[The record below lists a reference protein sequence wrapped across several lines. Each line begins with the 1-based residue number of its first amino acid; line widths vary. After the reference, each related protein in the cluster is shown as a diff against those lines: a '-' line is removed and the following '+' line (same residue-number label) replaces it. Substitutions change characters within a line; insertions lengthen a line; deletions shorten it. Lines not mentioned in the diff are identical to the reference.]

1 MAGLSDTLSRVR
13 RSYLRHRRLLT
24 AGFAAVAVLCLGHVV
39 APGSPARTAEVVA
52 AHDLEAGSVLGSGDL
67 RVVRTD
73 PQAVPAHAATET
85 TALTGRTVAAPM
97 RAGEPFTDQ
106 RLVGQ
111 SLVRGYPGDVVAAP
125 VRVQDA
131 AAVSLLR
138 VGDRIDVYSA
148 SGDPSRP
155 ADRIVAGAYVVTMPA
170 PDPRADARGGA
181 LVVLAVTEPEAARLA
196 QAGAVA
202 SLSVSLLG

>member
-1 MAGLSDTLSRVR
+1 MASLPDTLSRVR

-24 AGFAAVAVLCLGHVV
+24 AGFAAVAVLCLGHVL

-52 AHDLEAGSVLGSGDL
+52 THDLEAGSVLGSGDL

-85 TALTGRTVAAPM
+85 AALTGRTVAAPM

-106 RLVGQ
+106 RLVGR

-196 QAGAVA
+196 QAAADA

>member
-39 APGSPARTAEVVA
+39 APGSPVRTAEVVA
-52 AHDLEAGSVLGSGDL
+52 AHDLAAGSVLGSGDL

-73 PQAVPAHAATET
+73 PHALPAHAATET
-85 TALTGRTVAAPM
+85 APLTGRTVAAPM

-106 RLVGQ
+106 RLVGR
-111 SLVRGYPGDVVAAP
+111 SLVRGYPGEVVAAP

-131 AAVSLLR
+131 EAVSLLR

-148 SGDPSRP
+148 TGDPDRP
-155 ADRIVAGAYVVTMPA
+155 ADRVVAGAYVVTMPA

-181 LVVLAVTEPEAARLA
+181 LVVLAVTESEAARLA

>member
-1 MAGLSDTLSRVR
+1 MAGLSDTLNRVR
-13 RSYLRHRRLLT
+13 RWYLRHRRLLT
-24 AGFAAVAVLCLGHVV
+24 AGFAAVAVLSLGHVV

-52 AHDLEAGSVLGSGDL
+52 AHDLEAGSVLGSGDV

-73 PQAVPAHAATET
+73 PHAVPAHAATET
-85 TALTGRTVAAPM
+85 AALNGRIVAAPM

-106 RLVGQ
+106 RLVGR

-125 VRVQDA
+125 IRVQDA
-131 AAVSLLR
+131 ESVSLLR

-148 SGDPSRP
+148 SGDPSRS
-155 ADRIVAGAYVVTMPA
+155 ADRVVAGAYVVTMPA
-170 PDPRADARGGA
+170 PDPRSDARGGA

-196 QAGAVA
+196 QAGAAA

>member
-39 APGSPARTAEVVA
+39 APGSPVRTAEVVA
-52 AHDLEAGSVLGSGDL
+52 AHDLAAGSVLGSGDL

-73 PQAVPAHAATET
+73 PHALPAHAATET
-85 TALTGRTVAAPM
+85 APLTGRTVAAPM

-106 RLVGQ
+106 RLVGR
-111 SLVRGYPGDVVAAP
+111 SLVRGYPGEVVAAP

-131 AAVSLLR
+131 EAVSLLR

-148 SGDPSRP
+148 TGDSDRP
-155 ADRIVAGAYVVTMPA
+155 ADRVVAGAYVVTMPA

-181 LVVLAVTEPEAARLA
+181 LVVLAVTESEAARLA

>member
-13 RSYLRHRRLLT
+13 RAYLRRRRLLT
-24 AGFAAVAVLCLGHVV
+24 AGLAAVAVLCLGHVV
-39 APGSPARTAEVVA
+39 TPGSPARTAEVVA
-52 AHDLEAGSVLGSGDL
+52 AHDLEAGSVLGPGDL
-67 RVVRTD
+67 RVVRSD
-73 PQAVPAHAATET
+73 PHGVPAHAATEAT
-85 TALTGRTVAAPM
+85 SLTGRTVAAPM
-97 RAGEPFTDQ
+97 RAGEPFTDR
-106 RLVGQ
+106 RLVGR

-125 VRVQDA
+125 IRIQDA
-131 AAVSLLR
+131 EAVSLLR

-148 SGDPSRP
+148 TGDPDRP
-155 ADRIVAGAYVVTMPA
+155 ADRVVAGAYVVTMPT
-170 PDPRADARGGA
+170 PDPRAETRGGA